1 MACQSPFTLVL
12 VSLGAWSQISLSA
25 QERLELIVDDYPE
38 LVIEDVDVSVGR
50 FGEVR
55 HVTRLSSIPRFPVTR
70 GWRCRARAT
79 WWESRSMALLE
90 PRRLS
95 CSIAD
100 RESSSADSRCRS
112 IPGS

>member
-1 MACQSPFTLVL
+1 MACQSLFTLVL

-70 GWRCRARAT
+70 GWRCRARYLV
-79 WWESRSMALLE
+79 ESRSMALLE

-112 IPGS
+112 IPPG